1 MDHQR
6 IRDAAMGRKGD
17 LEARLN
23 RRVRVYT
30 VAAVVLGLFYVFGGG
45 AGDDAPLERASKPLD
60 PVDLPIDVPPLAKVD
75 PTLLQGVVDGTPAER
90 AVLESAPLRHLM
102 LQAGRLVYG
111 DLPRLG
117 LLPGDWDALVSE
129 PAAHRGAPFWARGT
143 LQWIEQEMV
152 DGYLEVRGEVRDRA
166 GQPWGF
172 LVVTEPYRAVPGD
185 VVKLSG
191 FFMKSHD
198 LLRPDGSQVTV
209 PLLVGDE
216 ILQSAYPMDPVTSL
230 DSARFDGVRDADL
243 AEASAPLESP
253 EYWELLSY
261 VDNTSV
267 DTLFPPDEPLPTM
280 LPTELLTRPWAHRAQ
295 PVTLTGVLYYMTE
308 APLGHRGENPLGIP
322 FVWELWISDNRA
334 GQAGTIHA
342 VSIGRPEGLEEGDI
356 VEVDGLFFRRQAFEN
371 KRNQPRMAAA
381 VVAKRVRPLIPEPD
395 TLTPALVRVVTGL
408 VGVVVLLIVLGQWR
422 ERRASATA
430 RSRRM
435 RRHQGNVARPGL
447 LAAGGEGPAQGG
459 EGDGGSQG
467 GPDNSPDG
475 EGRSTDADAPTDAG
489 APTGASDD
497 DESDDGREP
506 SGPDKPG
513 PAGGPSAPTAPPG
526 DGDPPPKSTVW

>member
-23 RRVRVYT
+23 RRVKVYT
-30 VAAVVLGLFYVFGGG
+30 VAAVLLGLFYVFSGG
-45 AGDDAPLERASKPLD
+45 GDDAPLERANKPLE
-60 PVDLPIDVPPLAKVD
+60 PMDLPIDVPPLAKVD
-75 PTLLQGVVDGTPAER
+75 PTLLLDVADGTAAER

-117 LLPGDWDALVSE
+117 LLPGEWDALVSE

-152 DGYLEVRGEVRDRA
+152 DGYLEVRGEVRDRD
-166 GQPWGF
+166 GHPWGF
-172 LVVTEPYRAVPGD
+172 LVVTEPYKAVSGD

-216 ILQSAYPMDPVTSL
+216 LLPSAYPMDPVTSL
-230 DSARFDGVRDADL
+230 DAARFDGVRDADL

-261 VDNTSV
+261 VDNTSIDV
-267 DTLFPPDEPLPTM
+267 LFPPGEPLPTM

-342 VSIGRPEGLEEGDI
+342 VSIGRPEGLSDGDI

-371 KRNQPRMAAA
+371 KRNQPRMAAM

-395 TLTPALVRVVTGL
+395 TLTPVLVRVVTGL
-408 VGVVVLLIVLGQWR
+408 ASVVVLLIVLGQWR
-422 ERRASATA
+422 ERRASASA

-435 RRHQGNVARPGL
+435 RRHQDNVARPGL
-447 LAAGGEGPAQGG
+447 LGKDVDDTV
-459 EGDGGSQG
+459 DGT
-467 GPDNSPDG
+467 PD
-475 EGRSTDADAPTDAG
+475 
-489 APTGASDD
+489 ASDGSEP
-497 DESDDGREP
+497 DEAREP
-506 SGPDKPG
+506 NGSSRPDS
-513 PAGGPSAPTAPPG
+513 AGDPSAPPDPPC
-526 DGDPPPKSTVW
+526 DGDPPPESTVW